1 MSITTMQ
8 RPPLDWRGRLRV
20 ALATRWA
27 AILVSLII
35 AAPLF
40 AIAAPRLMAEI
51 LLVPARITLEEL
63 RQGAPVSDAVLEEAA
78 RSLAGGLR
86 FAPGNGRLYTDRAW
100 VLLLQAER
108 AGFTSAKGRAL
119 LEQARQELESGLSRD
134 PANGFGWV
142 RLAMAQLAVVG
153 KMTPESRAA
162 LEMSYAT
169 TPFEPNLM
177 RLRVEIAFT
186 YYDELD
192 PTLRARAAQDIAFLW
207 SRSWDDEKA
216 IMSFAC
222 RSNRAFLIA
231 AALRKDKEKLAEFD
245 HLYQAFMTP
254 EGCASKPR

>member
-51 LLVPARITLEEL
+51 YLVPARITLEEL

-78 RSLAGGLR
+78 RSLGGACASR
-86 FAPGNGRLYTDRAW
+86 PATDGCTRTAPGCCCCRP
-100 VLLLQAER
+100 
-108 AGFTSAKGRAL
+108 SARAL
-119 LEQARQELESGLSRD
+119 RAQRGALFLSRRRQELESGLSRD

-153 KMTPESRAA
+153 K
-162 LEMSYAT
+162 
-169 TPFEPNLM
+169 
-177 RLRVEIAFT
+177 
-186 YYDELD
+186 
-192 PTLRARAAQDIAFLW
+192 
-207 SRSWDDEKA
+207 
-216 IMSFAC
+216 
-222 RSNRAFLIA
+222 
-231 AALRKDKEKLAEFD
+231 
-245 HLYQAFMTP
+245 
-254 EGCASKPR
+254 